1 MSKETVKLKR
11 SFLRKSL
18 MILWRIFYDAMV
30 IVGILVFLFA
40 MWWGYCYY
48 TAKGSEQQPA
58 VSIDLKKDN
67 FFAFCSF
74 VGKHSFR
81 LETAGAVGVF
91 RYQKAMFRKSTN
103 GSSKRR

>member
-1 MSKETVKLKR
+1 MLRYTAVLEH

-18 MILWRIFYDAMV
+18 KILWRIFYDAMV

-81 LETAGAVGVF
+81 LETAGGCWSFSLPEGNV
-91 RYQKAMFRKSTN
+91 
-103 GSSKRR
+103 SKIDEREF

>member
-1 MSKETVKLKR
+1 MSKETVKPKR

-48 TAKGSEQQPA
+48 TAKGSEQQSA
-58 VSIDLKKDN
+58 VSVAVKTADT
-67 FFAFCSF
+67 FAFCPSGAKPSF
-74 VGKHSFR
+74 Y
-81 LETAGAVGVF
+81 LETAEDGW
-91 RYQKAMFRKSTN
+91 
-103 GSSKRR
+103 GSSLSKDDVS